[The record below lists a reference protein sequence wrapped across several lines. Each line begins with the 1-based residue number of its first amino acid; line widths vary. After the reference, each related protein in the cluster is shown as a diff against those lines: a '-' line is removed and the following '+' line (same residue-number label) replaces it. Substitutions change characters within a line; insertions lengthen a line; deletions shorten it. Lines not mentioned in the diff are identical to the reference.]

1 MVARKTALRRTFP
14 VFLAVIATAVA
25 LLAQGGT
32 AFAQTDLTSAQPG
45 ESLGA
50 QHEASVQTQAAKTDV
65 WVISKQ
71 NDTTFSYNANGFV
84 SKTNGGMLGFT
95 NKYQYKG
102 PRIVKFSSRPNST
115 IVLLDTVDGT
125 MAYKSGRLVKMATKS
140 NKNYNRISY
149 KYQYDDKGR
158 ISGVS
163 GTYMDEP
170 VKYRFS
176 YDNKGRMTK
185 RVQKLRSSTGA
196 WSTSTDKFAY
206 NSKGNLAK
214 MIFSDSTV
222 TYRYT
227 YDKRGLVKKV
237 TSSSGSTITYSYK
250 KISVPTKYAKQVRKQ
265 QTGFQSRNLD
275 YSLPWPLVS

>member
-1 MVARKTALRRTFP
+1 MRRAFP
-14 VFLAVIATAVA
+14 VLLAVMSAIVV
-25 LLAQGGT
+25 LLAKGGA
-32 AFAQTDLTSAQPG
+32 AFAQTDLASTQPG

-50 QHEASVQTQAAKTDV
+50 QHETAVRAQAAKTSV

-84 SKTNGGMLGFT
+84 SKTNGGALGFT

-102 PRIVKFSSRPNST
+102 SRIVKFSSRPNST
-115 IVLLDTVDGT
+115 IALRDTVDGT

-149 KYQYDDKGR
+149 TYRYDGKGR

-163 GTYMDEP
+163 GKYMDEP
-170 VKYRFS
+170 IKYRFS
-176 YDNKGRMTK
+176 YDSKGRLTK

-196 WSTSTDKFAY
+196 WSTSTWKFAY
-206 NSKGNLAK
+206 NSKGNLVK
-214 MIFSDSTV
+214 TV
-222 TYRYT
+222 YSGSATTYRYA

-237 TSSSGSTITYSYK
+237 TPSGGSTTTYSYK

-265 QTGFQSRNLD
+265 QTAFQGRNLD
-275 YSLPWPLVS
+275 FSLPWPLVS